1 MLTLTLDFKIGNKR
15 KKIQNEREN
24 KIKSTIHDSD
34 R

>member
-1 MLTLTLDFKIGNKR
+1 MLTLTLDFKIENKR